1 MTQAISVMTPLD
13 LMSLLNDCDS
23 DLSAYGHGR
32 SLTRPAALALSTRCR
47 RAIAAMSAPAP
58 SHPFRLAQARQDLY
72 QILVGGSPHGRVS
85 DVLDELIAAV
95 LERAHFADV
104 LAEPQHGN
112 CGVIQQKAAR
122 MKPVEAAREDVLN
135 NAQGLLSSNPS
146 TQRAAWEQ
154 MVVALDAL
162 IAEATREDQS

>member
-1 MTQAISVMTPLD
+1 MSDTTRVDKARKALINANRGSHADSV
-13 LMSLLNDCDS
+13 LLHD
-23 DLSAYGHGR
+23 GR
-32 SLTRPAALALSTRCR
+32 
-47 RAIAAMSAPAP
+47 
-58 SHPFRLAQARQDLY
+58 H
-72 QILVGGSPHGRVS
+72 LVIPEAEI
-85 DVLDELIAAV
+85 DELIAAV
-95 LERAHFADV
+95 LERAHFADL

-112 CGVIQQKAAR
+112 CGVIQQNAAR

-135 NAQGLLSSNPS
+135 NAQGLLESNPS